1 MSYASLTNLKDY
13 LGISVASTAD
23 DPLLADLLTRA
34 EGIIDAYTGR
44 RFEAETATKYFT
56 IDDVDGQDLNL
67 WGYDLLTVTKLTNGD
82 GMEIASGSYRLFPRN
97 DNPKWMIRLDE
108 EQSWNFTDA
117 DSEISVAGTWGYS
130 ATAPADITHAC
141 IRLAAFLYRQKDTS
155 ADIDRPMVTGD
166 GVTIMPSGLPADVQ
180 KLLDRYKR
188 RTAV

>member
-1 MSYASLTNLKDY
+1 MSYASMTNLKDY
-13 LGISVASTAD
+13 LGISVATTED
-23 DPLLADLLTRA
+23 DPLLTDLLTRA

-44 RFEAETATKYFT
+44 HFEAETATKYFT
-56 IDDVDGQDLNL
+56 IDDIDGQNLYL
-67 WGYDLLTVTKLTNGD
+67 WGYDLLSVTKLTNGD
-82 GMEIASGSYRLFPRN
+82 GVEIASGSYKLFPRN
-97 DNPKWMIRLDE
+97 DNPKWIIRLNED
-108 EQSWNFTDA
+108 QAWSFANG

-130 ATAPADITHAC
+130 ATAPPDITHAC

-188 RTAV
+188 RAAV